1 MDMTGGHVTQQAG
14 NDPSGPGPDRR
25 ARKRDPEGAKAAIL
39 QAALEEFSQH
49 GHSGARVDRIAR
61 NAGVSKPLIYDYFGD
76 KDAIYAAAL
85 REAYVQIR
93 GAEADLNLDSLPV
106 DDAIR
111 ELVRFTMGHFW
122 EKPWFITMLNTEN
135 LRGGDTVRALHDAQ
149 EIQSVLV
156 QKLDR
161 ILRRGAEQGAFRTG
175 VDPVDFYIYVASLCY
190 FPVSNRFTLE
200 AVFNVAVDDAWLARR
215 CEGAADM
222 LIAYLRP
229 GGASDA

>member
-1 MDMTGGHVTQQAG
+1 MKGERVAAHADNARTGR
-14 NDPSGPGPDRR
+14 GPEARR
-25 ARKRDPEGAKAAIL
+25 GRKRDPEGAKAAIL

-61 NAGVSKPLIYDYFGD
+61 HAGVSKPLIYDYFGD

-93 GAEADLNLDSLPV
+93 EAEAELDLDALPV
-106 DDAIR
+106 EEAIR
-111 ELVRFTMGHFW
+111 TLVRFTMRHFW

-135 LRGGDTVRALHDAQ
+135 LRGGETVRELHDAQ

-161 ILRRGAEQGAFRTG
+161 ILRRGAEQGAFRAG
-175 VDPVDFYIYVASLCY
+175 VDPVEFYIYIASLCY

-200 AVFNVAVDDAWLARR
+200 AVFGVSVDEDWLARR

-222 LIAYLRP
+222 LIGYLRP
-229 GGASDA
+229 GGAAHG

>member
-1 MDMTGGHVTQQAG
+1 MAQDT
-14 NDPSGPGPDRR
+14 DSGKPEHAAPQRR
-25 ARKRDPEGAKAAIL
+25 GRRRDPEGAKAAIL
-39 QAALEEFSQH
+39 QAALEEFSRH
-49 GHSGARVDRIAR
+49 GHSGARVDRIAKH
-61 NAGVSKPLIYDYFGD
+61 AGVSKPLIYDYFGD

-93 GAEADLNLDSLPV
+93 EAEAELDLDALPV
-106 DDAIR
+106 EEAIR
-111 ELVRFTMGHFW
+111 TLVRFTMSHFW

-135 LRGGDTVRALHDAQ
+135 LRGGDTVRDLHDAQ

-161 ILRRGAEQGAFRTG
+161 ILARGAQQGAFRAG
-175 VDPVDFYIYVASLCY
+175 VDPVEFYVYIASLCY

-200 AVFNVAVDDAWLARR
+200 AVFGVSVDEDWLARR

-222 LIAYLRP
+222 LIGYLRP
-229 GGASDA
+229 GGTRDG